1 MKYCEFFKKKCE
13 YIEDGFKCSKADS
26 INIKIAIKCN
36 DFKRIST
43 FILIYFYL
51 VGMVFEIAILVPKLK
66 IISSPEHSHQ

>member
-36 DFKRIST
+36 DFKCPLSNNEDENQDNGTREWYQNGKFFHPDISR
-43 FILIYFYL
+43 
-51 VGMVFEIAILVPKLK
+51 P
-66 IISSPEHSHQ
+66 